1 MSEHTG
7 ELGAGL
13 RTENHVSAEDCRWNG
28 RGRQEQGKH
37 LGLVLSLSLFG
48 PGPQHFA
55 GPGTLGKSLKV
66 LWTLALPSVKWD
78 CSPPHRAA
86 LALLQMEV
94 QSLAGWRTVGT
105 PRAL

>member
-1 MSEHTG
+1 MRLERASILENLEQDSGQRTVSP
-7 ELGAGL
+7 LRIVAGM
-13 RTENHVSAEDCRWNG
+13 G
-28 RGRQEQGKH
+28 GGQQEQGKH

-86 LALLQMEV
+86 LTLL
-94 QSLAGWRTVGT
+94 
-105 PRAL
+105 